1 MPKAFSNTTH
11 VRQLRRR
18 LRKHPAGHGIR
29 IAACFLDLQLCSL
42 TPSFRPWRNIPTSFI
57 PIDNMKTIN
66 GVEVLDT
73 LDEILRPAH
82 TALLVVDVQND
93 FCHPD
98 GHFAKYGK
106 ALGIRRRSSICVRVA
121 RFMVK

>member
-1 MPKAFSNTTH
+1 
-11 VRQLRRR
+11 
-18 LRKHPAGHGIR
+18 
-29 IAACFLDLQLCSL
+29 
-42 TPSFRPWRNIPTSFI
+42 
-57 PIDNMKTIN
+57 MKTIN

-106 ALGIRRRSSICVRVA
+106 VLGSIQMMLPALMNFVGEAQRLGIFTIFICQQTLPHGRSDSPA
-121 RFMVK
+121 